1 MARGSKRKREQF
13 ERVTEVMIEGK
24 IVQLCTTLTY
34 TTKDGYKASI
44 KMKEGF
50 KHNG

>member
-13 ERVTEVMIEGK
+13 ERVTEVLIEGK

-34 TTKDGYKASI
+34 TTKDGYKGCLVQI
-44 KMKEGF
+44 RDKK
-50 KHNG
+50 